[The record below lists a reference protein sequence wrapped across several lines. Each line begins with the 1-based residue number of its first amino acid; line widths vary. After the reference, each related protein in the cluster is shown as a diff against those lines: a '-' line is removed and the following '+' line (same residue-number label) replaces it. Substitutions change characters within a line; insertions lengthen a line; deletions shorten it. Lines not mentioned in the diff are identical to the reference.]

1 VDVKYYETMVI
12 FSIAKLSERTGLTAI
27 VHVSP
32 MPFFSL
38 STKLHSPSMLCVR
51 VHARVRV
58 LLFDAIK
65 NAYSLLVLV
74 LEFKTCYF

>member
-1 VDVKYYETMVI
+1 MVI

-38 STKLHSPSMLCVR
+38 STKLHSPSMLCVCVR
-51 VHARVRV
+51 ARARVRV
-58 LLFDAIK
+58 
-65 NAYSLLVLV
+65 
-74 LEFKTCYF
+74 CYCLMLSKVHILY